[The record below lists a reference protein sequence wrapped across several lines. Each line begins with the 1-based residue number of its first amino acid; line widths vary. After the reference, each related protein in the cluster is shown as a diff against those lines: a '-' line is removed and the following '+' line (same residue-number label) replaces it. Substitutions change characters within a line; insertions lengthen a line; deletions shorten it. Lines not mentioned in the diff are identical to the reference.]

1 MSQLKKIKGNTFF
14 LLKNYVWTL
23 KIIENII
30 IIIIIIMR
38 ERGRERERSAQ
49 AKVSKTNDKK

>member
-1 MSQLKKIKGNTFF
+1 MSQLNKTKDNTFF

-30 IIIIIIMR
+30 IIIIIK
-38 ERGRERERSAQ
+38 S
-49 AKVSKTNDKK
+49 